1 MTICVCV
8 YNFAFKECG
17 VDKKF
22 PPIMNPD
29 NNDLSNDLLDDI
41 GKDEATD
48 YYPLKAILLILCA
61 LLCFSCMDTT
71 IKYLVMKYNA
81 PLVVAIRYIVHC
93 SLMAVILIPT
103 YGKRLVKTQ
112 RTGLVLVRG
121 TCLLIVS
128 IFIGSALKFMPVAE
142 MTAIAFLA
150 PMLVMLMARP
160 VLGEKIGVLGW
171 VAALGGFLGVLMIV
185 RPGSGLNMMAVFY
198 MVFAVIANALYQL
211 LSRVLANTERTIT
224 LLFYTALIGA
234 VCLGVTLPWHLE
246 GESPDAVTIL
256 LFLSIG
262 VTGGVGHFLY
272 TKAFRHAPASMIAPI
287 NYLQLLWSGIL
298 GWIIFDHVPDKFSIL
313 GMCIIAISG
322 VLIAVKSISPG
333 AFSLDFVKQ
342 FFIRNK

>member
-1 MTICVCV
+1 MFCVCRFV
-8 YNFAFKECG
+8 FKEYG
-17 VDKKF
+17 VNKKF

-29 NNDLSNDLLDDI
+29 NNDLNNDLLDVI
-41 GKDEATD
+41 GKEEAMD
-48 YYPLKAILLILCA
+48 YYPLKAILLILSA

-103 YGKRLVKTQ
+103 HGKRLVKTQ

-128 IFIGSALKFMPVAE
+128 ISIGSALKFMPVAE

-160 VLGEKIGVLGW
+160 ILGEKIGVLGW
-171 VAALGGFLGVLMIV
+171 IAAFGGFLGVLIIV
-185 RPGSGLNMMAVFY
+185 RPGSGLNMTAVFY
-198 MVFAVIANALYQL
+198 MVFAVLGNALYQL

-234 VCLGVTLPWHLE
+234 VCLGVTLPWHWD
-246 GESPDAVTIL
+246 GESPGIVTIL

-262 VTGGVGHFLY
+262 VTGGTGHFLY

-313 GMCIIAISG
+313 GMCIVALSG
-322 VLIAVKSISPG
+322 GLIALKSISPKV
-333 AFSLDFVKQ
+333 FSLNSVKQ
-342 FFIRNK
+342 FLRRNK